1 MDDLIRT
8 IVTIVLFIVN
18 ALLLLFTIRLVVWF
32 VAWIMSWGW

>member
-32 VAWIMSWGW
+32 VVWIMSWGW